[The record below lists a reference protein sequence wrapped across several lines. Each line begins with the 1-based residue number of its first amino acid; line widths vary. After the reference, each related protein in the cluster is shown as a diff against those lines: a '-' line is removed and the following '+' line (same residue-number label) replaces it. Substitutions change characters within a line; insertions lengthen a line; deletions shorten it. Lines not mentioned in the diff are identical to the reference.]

1 MRARWVEEVESFNLE
16 RKERSMATIR
26 VHDGDGKGRA
36 RRRLT
41 QVASLGLGLAMFGT
55 VGLSGT
61 LAQENGMAAGGD
73 AESIVNSI
81 IQQVFAEIFGGGVD
95 DNAGVSGGG
104 NIEVGGNS
112 GSNVMMGGSGGGVS
126 IGGGSGGSGGGT
138 MMGGSGGSGGGA
150 MMGDDSAVYP

>member
-1 MRARWVEEVESFNLE
+1 MRASWVEEVESFNLE
-16 RKERSMATIR
+16 RKERTMATIR
-26 VHDGDGKGRA
+26 VHDSDGKGRA

-41 QVASLGLGLAMFGT
+41 QVASLALGLAMFGT

-61 LAQENGMAAGGD
+61 LAQENGMAAGSD

-81 IQQVFAEIFGGGVD
+81 IQQVFGEIFGGGGVD

-112 GSNVMMGGSGGGVS
+112 GSNVTMGGSGGGMS
-126 IGGGSGGSGGGT
+126 IGSGS
-138 MMGGSGGSGGGA
+138 GGSGGSGGGA

>member
-1 MRARWVEEVESFNLE
+1 
-16 RKERSMATIR
+16 MATIR
-26 VHDGDGKGRA
+26 VHDSDGKGRA
-36 RRRLT
+36 RLVK
-41 QVASLGLGLAMFGT
+41 VASLALGLAMFGT

-61 LAQENGMAAGGD
+61 LAQENGMAAGSD

-81 IQQVFAEIFGGGVD
+81 IQQVFGEIFGGGGVD

-112 GSNVMMGGSGGGVS
+112 GSNVTMGGSGGDMS
-126 IGGGSGGSGGGT
+126 IGSGGSGGSGS
-138 MMGGSGGSGGGA
+138 SGGSGGGA

>member
-1 MRARWVEEVESFNLE
+1 
-16 RKERSMATIR
+16 MATIR
-26 VHDGDGKGRA
+26 VHDSDGKGRA

-41 QVASLGLGLAMFGT
+41 QVASLALGLAMFGT

-61 LAQENGMAAGGD
+61 LAQENDMAAGAD

-81 IQQVFAEIFGGGVD
+81 IQQVFGQIFGGGGVD

-112 GSNVMMGGSGGGVS
+112 GSNVMMGGSGGGISV
-126 IGGGSGGSGGGT
+126 GGGIGSGGS
-138 MMGGSGGSGGGA
+138 GSGGGA

>member
-26 VHDGDGKGRA
+26 VHDSDGKGRA
-36 RRRLT
+36 RLVK
-41 QVASLGLGLAMFGT
+41 VASLALGLAMFGT

-61 LAQENGMAAGGD
+61 LAQENGMAASGD

-81 IQQVFAEIFGGGVD
+81 IQQVFGEIFGGGGVD

-112 GSNVMMGGSGGGVS
+112 GSNVMMGGSGGGISV
-126 IGGGSGGSGGGT
+126 GGGIGSGGS
-138 MMGGSGGSGGGA
+138 GSGGGA

>member
-1 MRARWVEEVESFNLE
+1 MRASWVEEVESFNLE

-26 VHDGDGKGRA
+26 VHDSDGKGRA
-36 RRRLT
+36 RLVK
-41 QVASLGLGLAMFGT
+41 VASLALGLAMFGT

-61 LAQENGMAAGGD
+61 LAQENGMAAGSD

-81 IQQVFAEIFGGGVD
+81 IQQVFGEIFGGGGVD

-112 GSNVMMGGSGGGVS
+112 GSNVTMGGSGGGMS
-126 IGGGSGGSGGGT
+126 IGSGS
-138 MMGGSGGSGGGA
+138 GGSGGSGGGA

>member
-1 MRARWVEEVESFNLE
+1 VEEVESFNLE

-26 VHDGDGKGRA
+26 VHDSDGKGRA
-36 RRRLT
+36 RLVK
-41 QVASLGLGLAMFGT
+41 VASLALGLAMFGT

-81 IQQVFAEIFGGGVD
+81 IQQVFGQIFGGGGVD

-112 GSNVMMGGSGGGVS
+112 GSNVTMGGSGGGMS
-126 IGGGSGGSGGGT
+126 IGSGSSGS
-138 MMGGSGGSGGGA
+138 SGGSGGGA

>member
-26 VHDGDGKGRA
+26 VHDSDGKGRA
-36 RRRLT
+36 RLVK
-41 QVASLGLGLAMFGT
+41 VASLALGLAMFGT

-73 AESIVNSI
+73 AESIVNNI
-81 IQQVFAEIFGGGVD
+81 LQQVFGEIFGGGGVD
-95 DNAGVSGGG
+95 DNAGVSGVDDI
-104 NIEVGGNS
+104 NVGGNR
-112 GSNVMMGGSGGGVS
+112 GSNVTMGGSGGGIS
-126 IGGGSGGSGGGT
+126 IGGGSGGSGG
-138 MMGGSGGSGGGA
+138 SA

>member
-26 VHDGDGKGRA
+26 VHDSDGKGRA

-41 QVASLGLGLAMFGT
+41 QVASLALGLAMFGT

-61 LAQENGMAAGGD
+61 LAQENDMAAGGD

-81 IQQVFAEIFGGGVD
+81 IQQVFAEIFGGGGVD

-104 NIEVGGNS
+104 NLDVGGNS
-112 GSNVMMGGSGGGVS
+112 GSNVTMGGSGGGIS
-126 IGGGSGGSGGGT
+126 IGGSGGSGG
-138 MMGGSGGSGGGA
+138 A
-150 MMGDDSAVYP
+150 IMGDDSGG

>member
-26 VHDGDGKGRA
+26 VHDSDGKGRA
-36 RRRLT
+36 RLVK
-41 QVASLGLGLAMFGT
+41 VASLALGLAMFGT

-61 LAQENGMAAGGD
+61 LAQENGMAAGSD

-81 IQQVFAEIFGGGVD
+81 IQQVFGEIFGGGGVD

-112 GSNVMMGGSGGGVS
+112 GSNVTMGGSGGGMS
-126 IGGGSGGSGGGT
+126 IGSGS
-138 MMGGSGGSGGGA
+138 SGGSGGGA

>member
-16 RKERSMATIR
+16 WKERSMATIR
-26 VHDGDGKGRA
+26 VHDRDGKGRA
-36 RRRLT
+36 RLVK
-41 QVASLGLGLAMFGT
+41 VASLVLGLAMFGT

-61 LAQENGMAAGGD
+61 LAQENGMAAGSD

-81 IQQVFAEIFGGGVD
+81 IQQVFGEIFGGGGVD

-112 GSNVMMGGSGGGVS
+112 GSNVTMGGSGGGMS
-126 IGGGSGGSGGGT
+126 IGSGGSGS
-138 MMGGSGGSGGGA
+138 GGSGGSGGGA

>member
-1 MRARWVEEVESFNLE
+1 VEEVESFNLE

-26 VHDGDGKGRA
+26 VHDSDGKGRA
-36 RRRLT
+36 RLVK
-41 QVASLGLGLAMFGT
+41 VASLALGLAMFGT

-81 IQQVFAEIFGGGVD
+81 IQQVFGQIFGGGGVD

-112 GSNVMMGGSGGGVS
+112 GSNVTMGESGGGMSIGSGGSGGSGS
-126 IGGGSGGSGGGT
+126 SGGSGGGT
-138 MMGGSGGSGGGA
+138 MMG
-150 MMGDDSAVYP
+150 DDSAVYP

>member
-1 MRARWVEEVESFNLE
+1 
-16 RKERSMATIR
+16 MATIR
-26 VHDGDGKGRA
+26 VHDSDGKGRA
-36 RRRLT
+36 RLVK
-41 QVASLGLGLAMFGT
+41 VASLALGLAMFGT

-61 LAQENGMAAGGD
+61 LAQENDMAAGAD

-81 IQQVFAEIFGGGVD
+81 IQQVFGQIFGGGGVD

-112 GSNVMMGGSGGGVS
+112 GSNVMMGGSGGGISV
-126 IGGGSGGSGGGT
+126 GGGIGSGGSG
-138 MMGGSGGSGGGA
+138 SGGA

>member
-26 VHDGDGKGRA
+26 VHDSDGKGRA

-41 QVASLGLGLAMFGT
+41 QVASLALGLAMFGT

-61 LAQENGMAAGGD
+61 LAQENDMAAGAD

-81 IQQVFAEIFGGGVD
+81 IQQVFGQIFGGGGVD

-112 GSNVMMGGSGGGVS
+112 GSNVMMGGSGGGISV
-126 IGGGSGGSGGGT
+126 GGGIGSGGS
-138 MMGGSGGSGGGA
+138 GSGGGA

>member
-16 RKERSMATIR
+16 QKERSMATIR
-26 VHDGDGKGRA
+26 VHDSDVKGRA

-41 QVASLGLGLAMFGT
+41 QVASLTLGLAMFGT

-61 LAQENGMAAGGD
+61 LAQENGMAAGSD

-81 IQQVFAEIFGGGVD
+81 IQQVFGEIFGGGGVD

-112 GSNVMMGGSGGGVS
+112 GSNVTMGGSGGGMS
-126 IGGGSGGSGGGT
+126 IGSGSSGS
-138 MMGGSGGSGGGA
+138 SGGSGGGA

>member
-1 MRARWVEEVESFNLE
+1 MRASWVEEVESFNLE

-26 VHDGDGKGRA
+26 VHDSDGKGRA

-41 QVASLGLGLAMFGT
+41 QVASLALGLAMFGT

-61 LAQENGMAAGGD
+61 LAQENDMAAGAD

-81 IQQVFAEIFGGGVD
+81 IQQVFGQIFGGGGVD

-104 NIEVGGNS
+104 NMNVGGS
-112 GSNVMMGGSGGGVS
+112 TGSTVTMGDGSGGSVNMG
-126 IGGGSGGSGGGT
+126 GGSGGGT
-138 MMGGSGGSGGGA
+138 MMGGSGGSGGT

>member
-1 MRARWVEEVESFNLE
+1 
-16 RKERSMATIR
+16 MATIR
-26 VHDGDGKGRA
+26 VHDSDGKGRA
-36 RRRLT
+36 RLVK
-41 QVASLGLGLAMFGT
+41 VASLALGLAMFGT

-81 IQQVFAEIFGGGVD
+81 IQQVFGQIFGGGGVD

-104 NIEVGGNS
+104 NMNVGGS
-112 GSNVMMGGSGGGVS
+112 TGSTVTMGDGSGGSVNM
-126 IGGGSGGSGGGT
+126 GGGSGGS
-138 MMGGSGGSGGGA
+138 GGA